1 VNVLLLSREYP
12 PHVYGGAGV
21 VVDHLSRALA
31 RRAGVEVR
39 CFGNVDHSA
48 AGLRVR
54 GYPDWERLGHAPAAR
69 YAAALQALSVDL
81 AMARDPV
88 VADVVHAHTW
98 YVAFAGVLVRALF
111 DLPLVVTLHSIE
123 PLRPWKQDQLGAG
136 YTVSSWVERMAVEQA
151 ERVIAVSHEMRA
163 DVLRHFRVPPER
175 VVVIPNGIDPEAFRR
190 TDRREALA
198 RYDIRP
204 PYVLFVGRISE
215 QKGLFHLLEAAMSFP
230 EDVQLVLCAS
240 TPDTPEL
247 ESRLAAQVAA
257 QPRVRWINAMLPR
270 EEVVQLYS
278 HALVFVCPSV
288 YEPFGL
294 INLEAMACGTP
305 VVATRVGGIPEVVVD
320 DETGWLVPPADPAA
334 LASAVV
340 RLLADPERAAAF
352 GRAGRRRVE
361 AQFSWDRIAAL
372 TLDVYREAMDQ
383 HRSNSA

>member
-1 VNVLLLSREYP
+1 VNVLMLSREYP

-39 CFGNVDHSA
+39 CFGDVNHSA
-48 AGLRVR
+48 AGLRVH
-54 GYPDWERLGHAPAAR
+54 GYPAWERLGGGAAAR
-69 YAAALQALSVDL
+69 YAAALEALSVDL

-123 PLRPWKQDQLGAG
+123 PLRPWKEEQLGAG
-136 YTVSSWVERMAVEQA
+136 YTVSSWVERTAVEQA
-151 ERVIAVSHEMRA
+151 ERVIAVSREMRA
-163 DVLRHFRVPPER
+163 DVLRHFRVAPER
-175 VVVIPNGIDPEAFRR
+175 VVVIPNGIDAGTFRR

-215 QKGLFHLLEAAMSFP
+215 QKGIFHLLEAAMSFP
-230 EDVQLVLCAS
+230 EGVQLVLCAS

-247 ESRLAAQVAA
+247 ESRLADQVAA
-257 QPRVRWINAMLPR
+257 HARVRWINAMLPR
-270 EEVVQLYS
+270 EDVVQLYS
-278 HALVFVCPSV
+278 HALLFVCPSV

-305 VVATRVGGIPEVVVD
+305 VVASRVGGIPDVVVD

-334 LASAVV
+334 LASAVR

-361 AQFSWDRIAAL
+361 AEFSWDRIAAL

-383 HRSNSA
+383 HRSDSA